1 MADILVTQTFVVPVK
16 QGLHLRP
23 AEQLA
28 RLASQYSSAI
38 GLVYQS
44 QRVDAKSIMDMLTLG
59 AVGGASIVIEARGP
73 DAQQAVAAILDLVEK
88 KFNEGP
94 ENSESLSS

>member
-1 MADILVTQTFVVPVK
+1 MAETIVTETFVVPVK

-28 RLASQYSSAI
+28 RLAGQYASAI

-44 QRVDAKSIMDMLTLG
+44 QRVDAKSIMEMLTLG
-59 AVGGASIVIEARGP
+59 AAGGASIVIEARGP
-73 DAQQAVAAILDLVEK
+73 DAQQAVAAIMDLVAK
-88 KFNEGP
+88 NFNEGP
-94 ENSESLSS
+94 ESSEAMKG